1 MSNPC
6 LHDTDEDDRRTGL
19 SLTRLLDAVA
29 LGAVLTL
36 AWRACRGRHHH
47 RRHTRSARAPS
58 DVHTWEGEG
67 GRPLPTDHEASTAQT
82 AR

>member
-1 MSNPC
+1 MGNPC
-6 LHDTDEDDRRTGL
+6 LHDTGEEDRGL
-19 SLTRLLDAVA
+19 SLTRVLDALA
-29 LGAVLTL
+29 LVTVLTL
-36 AWRACRGRHHH
+36 AWRACRGRHC
-47 RRHTRSARAPS
+47 RRRDTRSARAPS